1 MIYFYC
7 CQPYYMNYLFNSP
20 HFNYRPI
27 TDSDLPHFVDIYTS
41 QKLMQFVSEPFSEQE
56 AKSLFKR
63 FSHSNNTRPQ
73 HHYLFSV
80 VNNIDQELIGFC
92 GVNSIKSDMTTS
104 TKTGEIGV
112 MLIESAIGKGI
123 GTEVLM
129 ALVEYCFK
137 ELGFKK
143 LVGPPSQDN
152 IASIKMLEKAGFRK
166 EALLKG
172 HIKIKGDQIDTP
184 LYVVYKSA

>member
-1 MIYFYC
+1 MK
-7 CQPYYMNYLFNSP
+7 YLFNSL

-41 QKLMQFVSEPFSEQE
+41 DKLMQFVSDPFSKKE
-56 AKSLFKR
+56 AKSLFER
-63 FSHSNNTRPQ
+63 FSRFNSARPQ

-80 VNNIDQELIGFC
+80 INNINQKLVGFC
-92 GVNSIKSDMTTS
+92 GVNSIKNDVAIS

-112 MLIESAIGKGI
+112 MLIDSAIGKGI
-123 GTEVLM
+123 GTEVLT
-129 ALVEYCFK
+129 ALVNYCFH

-143 LVGPPSQDN
+143 LVGPPSPDN

-166 EALLKG
+166 EAVLKG
-172 HIKIKGDQIDTP
+172 HLTIKGERFDAP
-184 LYVVYKSA
+184 LYALYQ